1 MFQFCVKSYRNSL
14 MDAKPRKY
22 ASTRQIERRGKILEE
37 TRDLIAEF
45 GVEGVTM
52 RDLAERSGVA
62 LATLYN
68 NYGSKDA
75 LISEA
80 VQELFEERLAN
91 LVDLP
96 PQADPLLAY
105 EARLRA
111 SVSEVHRIPE
121 YAKVMTVL
129 YFTQSGPGG
138 IRDILHGFAK
148 SGYLA
153 VVEDLAQEGLL
164 LDAVVPD
171 LLADEITSSNYAV
184 IAKWRQGHVPDEAL
198 FDRMMYTGL
207 TLIAGS
213 ARSELQTRI
222 QARLKALRYAG

>member
-1 MFQFCVKSYRNSL
+1 ME
-14 MDAKPRKY
+14 AKTRKY
-22 ASTRQIERRGKILEE
+22 ASTRQQERRSKIMEE

-75 LISEA
+75 LISDA
-80 VQELFEERLAN
+80 VQELFEERLTN
-91 LVDLP
+91 LAQVP
-96 PQADPLLAY
+96 TEADPLLAY
-105 EARLRA
+105 ETRLKA
-111 SVSEVHRIPE
+111 SVSEIHRIPE

-129 YFTQSGPGG
+129 YFTQSGQDG

-153 VVEDLAQEGLL
+153 VLENLAQDGLL
-164 LDAVVPD
+164 LDTVVPD

-184 IAKWRQGHVPDEAL
+184 IAKWRQGHVTDEAL
-198 FDRMMYTGL
+198 FNRMMYTGL

-213 ARSELQTRI
+213 ARPKLQAKI
-222 QARLKALRYAG
+222 QARLSALK